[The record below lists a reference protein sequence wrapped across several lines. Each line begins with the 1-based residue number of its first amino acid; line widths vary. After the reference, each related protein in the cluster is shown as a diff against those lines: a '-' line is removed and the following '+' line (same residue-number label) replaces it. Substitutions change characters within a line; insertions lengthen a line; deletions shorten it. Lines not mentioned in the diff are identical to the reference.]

1 MITSTLLSPPAAAVA
16 RQLRATLRG
25 TVVAATDASYDTAR
39 QIWNGAVG
47 HRPAL
52 IARCA
57 NDQDVAAAIRAARE
71 HGLPLAVRGGGHD
84 WAGRAL
90 CDGGLV
96 LDLSAMRGVTID
108 PATRTAAAQG
118 GATAGDV
125 AAVAAGYGLAPVTGT
140 VKAVGMT
147 GLTLAGGYGPLCGR
161 HGLALDNLVG
171 ADVTLASGQR
181 VTASD
186 TGDADLYW
194 ALRGGGGTFGAVTAA
209 RYRLHPLPQVL
220 AGLILFPLAQA
231 GAVLRGYAEV
241 AAAAPDELTVMTGFL
256 NAGGQMLLFLFP
268 AWSGDP
274 ALGQGA
280 IAALQRL
287 GTPVMTQV
295 APMPYSG
302 VLGMFDASVVNGRH
316 YALATRWLPA
326 LTDDAAA
333 MLTAAAA
340 DATSP
345 LSAIAVHHFH
355 GAAARVPAQDTA
367 FALRHDHLLVEILAA
382 WEPSPRDDGTVHRA
396 WAQDLSGQLAPS
408 ALPGG
413 YPNLLGPGD
422 ADRTLLAYSLNAP
435 RLRDLKRRYDPD
447 GVFSTA
453 TGTLPRGPGQLAA
466 YAAAPDAP
474 WTGTAVN
481 CLNLSRSGRCPA
493 PVNRRVMVPTNA
505 AGPTM

>member
-1 MITSTLLSPPAAAVA
+1 MTISTLLFPPAAAA
-16 RQLRATLRG
+16 AQQLRATMRG
-25 TVVAATDASYDTAR
+25 TVVATTDAPYDAAR
-39 QIWNGAVG
+39 QVWNGAVS

-57 NDQDVAAAIRAARE
+57 DDQDIIAAIRAARE
-71 HGLPLAVRGGGHD
+71 HGLPLSVRGGGHD

-90 CDGGLV
+90 RDGGLV
-96 LDLSAMRGVTID
+96 LDLSAMRGVTVD
-108 PATRTAAAQG
+108 QETRTAVAQG

-125 AAVAAGYGLAPVTGT
+125 VAAAATCGLAPVTGT
-140 VKAVGMT
+140 VKAVGMA
-147 GLTLAGGYGPLCGR
+147 GLTLAGGYGPLCGQ
-161 HGLALDNLVG
+161 HGLALDNLLG
-171 ADVTLASGQR
+171 ADVVLADGRR

-209 RYRLHPLPQVL
+209 RYRLHPLPPVL

-231 GAVLRGYAEV
+231 GAVLRGYAEI

-256 NAGGQMLLFLFP
+256 YAGGQMLLFLFP

-274 ALGQGA
+274 ARGQDA

-295 APMPYSG
+295 APMPYAG

-316 YALATRWLPA
+316 HALATRWLPA
-326 LTDDAAA
+326 LTNEVAA
-333 MLTAAAA
+333 MLTAAAVS
-340 DATSP
+340 ATSP
-345 LSAIAVHHFH
+345 FSVIAVHHFH

-367 FALRHDHLLVEILAA
+367 FALRRDHLLVEILAA
-382 WEPSPRDDGTVHRA
+382 WEPSPHEDGTAHRA
-396 WAQDLSGQLAPS
+396 WAEDLSGQLAAS

-413 YPNLLGPGD
+413 YPNLLGPGE

-453 TGTLPRGPGQLAA
+453 TGTLPSGPG
-466 YAAAPDAP
+466 
-474 WTGTAVN
+474 
-481 CLNLSRSGRCPA
+481 R
-493 PVNRRVMVPTNA
+493 
-505 AGPTM
+505 

>member
-1 MITSTLLSPPAAAVA
+1 MTTPTQLSPPAAAA
-16 RQLRATLRG
+16 HRLRSSLHG
-25 TVVAATDASYDTAR
+25 TVLAAADAPYDAAR

-57 NDQDVAAAIRAARE
+57 DDQDITAAVRAARE
-71 HGLPLAVRGGGHD
+71 HGLPLSVRGGGHD

-90 CDGGLV
+90 RDGGV
-96 LDLSAMRGVTID
+96 MIDLSAMRGVTVD
-108 PATRTAAAQG
+108 PAARTAVAQG

-125 AAVAAGYGLAPVTGT
+125 AAAAAGYGLAPVTGT

-161 HGLALDNLVG
+161 HGLALDNLLG
-171 ADVTLASGQR
+171 ADVTLASGRR

-194 ALRGGGGTFGAVTAA
+194 ALRGGGGTFGVVTAA

-220 AGLILFPLAQA
+220 AGLILFPLGQA
-231 GAVLRGYAEV
+231 GGVLRGYAEI

-326 LTDDAAA
+326 LTDDAIAV
-333 MLTAAAA
+333 LAAAA
-340 DATSP
+340 STATSP

-355 GAAARVPAQDTA
+355 GAAARVPAPDTA
-367 FALRHDHLLVEILAA
+367 FALRRDHLLVEILAA
-382 WEPSPRDDGTVHRA
+382 WEPSPHDDGAAHRA
-396 WAQDLSGQLAPS
+396 WAQALSGQLAPFS
-408 ALPGG
+408 LPGG
-413 YPNLLGPGD
+413 YANLLGPAEPG
-422 ADRTLLAYSLNAP
+422 RTLLAYGANAP
-435 RLRDLKRRYDPD
+435 RLRDLKHRYDPD

-453 TGTLPRGPGQLAA
+453 TGTLP
-466 YAAAPDAP
+466 AAAP
-474 WTGTAVN
+474 
-481 CLNLSRSGRCPA
+481 
-493 PVNRRVMVPTNA
+493 
-505 AGPTM
+505 

>member
-1 MITSTLLSPPAAAVA
+1 MTTPTQLSPPAAAA
-16 RQLRATLRG
+16 RRLRSSLRG
-25 TVVAATDASYDTAR
+25 TVVAAADAPYDTAR

-57 NDQDVAAAIRAARE
+57 DDQDVAAAIGAARE
-71 HGLPLAVRGGGHD
+71 HGLPLSVRGGGHD

-90 CDGGLV
+90 RDGGVV
-96 LDLSAMRGVTID
+96 LDLSAMRAVTVD
-108 PATRTAAAQG
+108 PAARTAVAQG

-125 AAVAAGYGLAPVTGT
+125 VAAAAAYGLAPVTGP
-140 VKAVGMT
+140 VKSVGMA

-161 HGLALDNLVG
+161 HGLALDNHHG
-171 ADVTLASGQR
+171 ADVILADGR
-181 VTASD
+181 HVTASD

-194 ALRGGGGTFGAVTAA
+194 ALRGGGGTFGVVTAA
-209 RYRLHPLPQVL
+209 RYRLHPLPSVL
-220 AGLILFPLAQA
+220 AGLILFPLDQA
-231 GAVLRGYAEV
+231 GGVLRGYAEI
-241 AAAAPDELTVMTGFL
+241 AAAAPDELTIMTGFL

-268 AWSGDP
+268 VWSGDP
-274 ALGQGA
+274 ARGQDA

-287 GTPVMTQV
+287 GTPVMSQV
-295 APMPYSG
+295 APMPYAG

-326 LTDDAAA
+326 LTDDTAA

-340 DATSP
+340 GATSP

-355 GAAARVPAQDTA
+355 GAAARVPAGDTA
-367 FALRHDHLLVEILAA
+367 FALRRDHLLVEILAA
-382 WEPSPRDDGTVHRA
+382 WEPSTDDDGAAHRA

-422 ADRTLLAYSLNAP
+422 ADRTLLAYGPNAP

-453 TGTLPRGPGQLAA
+453 TGTL
-466 YAAAPDAP
+466 
-474 WTGTAVN
+474 GTAV
-481 CLNLSRSGRCPA
+481 P
-493 PVNRRVMVPTNA
+493 
-505 AGPTM
+505 

>member
-1 MITSTLLSPPAAAVA
+1 MTTPTQLSPPAAAA
-16 RQLRATLRG
+16 RRLRSSLRG
-25 TVVAATDASYDTAR
+25 TVVAAADAPYDTAR

-57 NDQDVAAAIRAARE
+57 DDQDVAAAIGAARE
-71 HGLPLAVRGGGHD
+71 HGLPLSVRGGGHD

-90 CDGGLV
+90 RDGGVV
-96 LDLSAMRGVTID
+96 LDLSAMRAVTVD
-108 PATRTAAAQG
+108 PATRTAVAQG

-125 AAVAAGYGLAPVTGT
+125 VAAAAGYGLAPVTGT
-140 VKAVGMT
+140 VKSVGMA

-161 HGLALDNLVG
+161 HGLALDNLLG
-171 ADVTLASGQR
+171 ADVILADGR
-181 VTASD
+181 HVTASD

-194 ALRGGGGTFGAVTAA
+194 ALRGGGGTFGVVTAA

-220 AGLILFPLAQA
+220 AGLILFPLGQA
-231 GAVLRGYAEV
+231 GGVLRGYAEI
-241 AAAAPDELTVMTGFL
+241 AAAAPDELTIMTGFL
-256 NAGGQMLLFLFP
+256 NAGGQMLLFVFP

-274 ALGQGA
+274 ARGQDA

-287 GTPVMTQV
+287 GTPVMSQV
-295 APMPYSG
+295 APMPYAG

-326 LTDDAAA
+326 LTDDTAA

-340 DATSP
+340 GATSP

-367 FALRHDHLLVEILAA
+367 FALRRDHLLVEILAA
-382 WEPSPRDDGTVHRA
+382 WEPSPHDDGTAHRA
-396 WAQDLSGQLAPS
+396 WAQDLSGQLAPG

-413 YPNLLGPGD
+413 YPNLLGPAE
-422 ADRTLLAYSLNAP
+422 ADRTLLAYGRNAP
-435 RLRDLKRRYDPD
+435 RLLELKQRYDPD

-453 TGTLPRGPGQLAA
+453 TGTL
-466 YAAAPDAP
+466 
-474 WTGTAVN
+474 GTAA
-481 CLNLSRSGRCPA
+481 S
-493 PVNRRVMVPTNA
+493 
-505 AGPTM
+505 

>member
-1 MITSTLLSPPAAAVA
+1 MTTPTQLSPPAAAA
-16 RQLRATLRG
+16 RRLRSSLRG
-25 TVVAATDASYDTAR
+25 TVVAAADAPYDTAR

-57 NDQDVAAAIRAARE
+57 DDQDVAAAIGAARE
-71 HGLPLAVRGGGHD
+71 HGLPLSVRGGGHD

-90 CDGGLV
+90 RDGGVV
-96 LDLSAMRGVTID
+96 LDLSAMRAVTVD
-108 PATRTAAAQG
+108 PATRTAVAQG

-125 AAVAAGYGLAPVTGT
+125 VAAAAGYGLAPVTGT
-140 VKAVGMT
+140 VKSVGMA

-161 HGLALDNLVG
+161 HGLALDNLLG
-171 ADVTLASGQR
+171 ADVILADGR
-181 VTASD
+181 HVTASD

-194 ALRGGGGTFGAVTAA
+194 ALRGGGATFGVVTAA
-209 RYRLHPLPQVL
+209 RYRLHPLPSVL
-220 AGLILFPLAQA
+220 AGLILFPLDQA
-231 GAVLRGYAEV
+231 GGVLRGYAEI
-241 AAAAPDELTVMTGFL
+241 AAAAPDELTIMTGFL

-274 ALGQGA
+274 ARGQDA
-280 IAALQRL
+280 IAALHRL

-295 APMPYSG
+295 APMPYAG

-326 LTDDAAA
+326 LTDDTAA

-340 DATSP
+340 GATSP

-355 GAAARVPAQDTA
+355 GAAARVPAGDTA
-367 FALRHDHLLVEILAA
+367 FALRRDHLLVEILAA
-382 WEPSPRDDGTVHRA
+382 WEPSTDDDGAAHRA
-396 WAQDLSGQLAPS
+396 WAQDLSGHLAPY

-422 ADRTLLAYSLNAP
+422 ADRTLLAYGPNAP

-453 TGTLPRGPGQLAA
+453 TGTL
-466 YAAAPDAP
+466 
-474 WTGTAVN
+474 GTAV
-481 CLNLSRSGRCPA
+481 P
-493 PVNRRVMVPTNA
+493 
-505 AGPTM
+505 